1 MSCVTLTKSRKLAC
15 TSKIAGVVAIG
26 VAKYDSLNRVATTAT
41 GVVALPVEMGGS
53 IARLELKNT
62 ATKFIENGVR
72 WR

>member
-41 GVVALPVEMGGS
+41 GVIALPVGMGIGS

-62 ATKFIENGVR
+62 ATKFIEME
-72 WR
+72 